1 MKKSEILRLK
11 ARDLKK
17 RGINIKKITK
27 CFNNTGIIIIE
38 NILNKNKCDFYIN
51 LLEKIY
57 LKYRH
62 FNLKKNKGK
71 ILSHSGDYASRSLSN
86 LHNSESGY
94 L

>member
-57 LKYRH
+57 LKYRR
-62 FNLKKNKGK
+62 FNLEQNK
-71 ILSHSGDYASRSLSN
+71 
-86 LHNSESGY
+86 
-94 L
+94 

>member
-51 LLEKIY
+51 LLEKI
-57 LKYRH
+57 
-62 FNLKKNKGK
+62 
-71 ILSHSGDYASRSLSN
+71 I
-86 LHNSESGY
+86 
-94 L
+94 